1 MPGLVGISG
10 QDSPDVMEHV
20 RTMATR
26 LGLGIDTCSLHEVQA
41 PGIAMASDQRPTR
54 LWGSRLAVDDQGI
67 VVGINGEVF
76 GLLDDE
82 GNTTADFIRGPDSHP
97 ALDILQL
104 YLQRGLDFIKY
115 LRGYFSLVIWDS
127 RTEILH
133 LVSDRFALRQ
143 FFYYQKDGI
152 TIFGSEVKAI
162 LAGCATTPRLD
173 EHGIA
178 DFLLLGMP
186 LADRTFFK
194 DIKLIPPASIITIR
208 KSQLYISQY
217 WHLGFNHQ
225 YNGLANPETAAD
237 RLTSVLEV
245 AVNDCVNG
253 PSEFELPLSGGLDS
267 RCIGAIA
274 SRKVHLRSYTMGGN
288 YSQDLQVGPLVASHL
303 GISNE
308 TYQLTAQDF
317 LDWIPASIYITD
329 GMYSPVNA
337 PILALAR
344 NFPSDAKVV
353 LDGANSFD
361 GYYKA
366 YQIAMQRVLPR
377 RYKALEMATGT
388 VDQPVVDSRFRILKP
403 LFSNEFLVES
413 RQHLEATSQDITCS
427 LESTKPGNHFDC
439 MDFLDLSNR
448 TRRFNM
454 MGTVLLRAF
463 CEVRQPLFDHRVVD
477 LVTQLPLLFRS
488 KEKLLMSRCL
498 KKLDPYLAALPYERT
513 GLPANAGLSR
523 QLMEYFRRGLRK
535 TASHALPGLREK
547 PRVSIDYMHWIK
559 NDETLQD
566 YLRSVLLDPR
576 SLSRSYIEDSRVE
589 PFIVDLFNG
598 QAENIFLTMRLLTM
612 ELWYRFFIEG
622 ESAPAFPQNESSSI
636 HTAKFAS
643 PKTSY
648 GSVQQRREAEQKT

>member
-1 MPGLVGISG
+1 MSR
-10 QDSPDVMEHV
+10 V
-20 RTMATR
+20 RTMASS
-26 LGLGIDTCSLHEVQA
+26 LGLGVDACFIHEIQV
-41 PGIAMASDQRPTR
+41 PGIAMASDRRPAR
-54 LWGSRLAVDDQGI
+54 LWGSRLAVDDHGI
-67 VVGINGEVF
+67 AVGINGEAF

-82 GNTTADFIRGPDSHP
+82 GNSTEDFIRGPTSNP
-97 ALDILQL
+97 AKDILRL

-115 LRGYFSLVIWDS
+115 LRGYFSLVIWDG

-143 FFYYQKDGI
+143 FFYYQQDGM

-162 LAGCATTPRLD
+162 LAGCSTTPRLD

-194 DIKLIPPASIITIR
+194 DIKLIPPASIVTIR
-208 KSQLYISQY
+208 NSQLYINQY

-225 YNGLANPETAAD
+225 YNGLANPETATD
-237 RLTSVLEV
+237 RLSSVLEA
-245 AVNDCVNG
+245 AVNDCVDG

-274 SRKVHLRSYTMGGN
+274 SRKSHIRSYTMGGN
-288 YSQDLQVGPLVASHL
+288 ESQDLKVGPLVASHL

-308 TYQLTAQDF
+308 TCQLTAQDF
-317 LDWIPASIYITD
+317 RDWIPASIYITD

-344 NFPSDAKVV
+344 MFPSDASVV

-366 YQIAMQRVLPR
+366 YQIALQRVLPR
-377 RYKALEMATGT
+377 RYTALEMATGT
-388 VDQPVVDSRFRILKP
+388 VDQPVVDSRLRILKP
-403 LFSNEFLVES
+403 LFSNEFLAES
-413 RQHLEATSQDITCS
+413 RQHLEATSQDITYS
-427 LESTKPGNHFDC
+427 LESAKPGNHFDC

-454 MGTVLLRAF
+454 MGTVLLRAY

-498 KKLDPYLAALPYERT
+498 QKLDPYLASLPYERT
-513 GLPANAGLSR
+513 GLPANARLSR
-523 QLMEYFRRGLRK
+523 QMMEYFRRGVQK

-547 PRVSIDYMHWIK
+547 PRVSIDYMYWIK
-559 NDETLQD
+559 NDFKLQE
-566 YLRSVLLDPR
+566 YLRSVLLDQR
-576 SLSRSYIEDSRVE
+576 SLSRNHIDRSRVE
-589 PFIVDLFNG
+589 PFMADLFRG
-598 QAENIFLTMRLLTM
+598 HAENIFLVMRLLTL
-612 ELWYRFFIEG
+612 ELWCRFFIEG
-622 ESAPAFPQNESSSI
+622 ESAPDLPRNRSSMI
-636 HTAKFAS
+636 HPETAVT
-643 PKTSY
+643 PETSY
-648 GSVQQRREAEQKT
+648 ESVQQRREDKHKT